1 MSEIDVNRG
10 VNIKTDPSTGARVYM
25 YKDTP
30 GVFLN
35 DHGHEVAD
43 SLASRCGFPIKELKK
58 QREKREALSRAT
70 AEIEAE
76 FEADQASQKS
86 EKVIKESE
94 DGYKIVQFAFGRC
107 WVFGPDG
114 DKLHPKPLTK
124 QEAHHLFKV
133 IRDTT
138 VTKAE
143 PEGADAK
150 ANPKSEGDK
159 DGT

>member
-1 MSEIDVNRG
+1 MEIDLNRG
-10 VNIKTDPSTGARVYM
+10 VTVKLDPTTGARVYM

-35 DHGHEVAD
+35 SHGHTVAD
-43 SLASRCGFPIKELKK
+43 TLAARCGFLIKELKK
-58 QREKREALSRAT
+58 LRDKREAMSRAA

-76 FEADQASQKS
+76 FESEKATSGTGQ

-94 DGYKIVQFAFGRC
+94 DGYKIVQYAFGRC

-114 DKLHPKPLTK
+114 DKMHDKPLTK
-124 QEAHHLFKV
+124 QEAMHLFKV
-133 IRDTT
+133 IRETPAEAEMAE
-138 VTKAE
+138 TKEAKPK
-143 PEGADAK
+143 PEGGA
-150 ANPKSEGDK
+150 

>member
-1 MSEIDVNRG
+1 MDEIDLNRG
-10 VNIKTDPSTGARVYM
+10 VNIKTDPSSGASVYM
-25 YKDTP
+25 YKDAP

-35 DHGHEVAD
+35 AHGHMVAD
-43 SLASRCGFPIKELKK
+43 SLAARCGFLVKELKK
-58 QREKREALSRAT
+58 QREKREALERAT

-76 FEADQASQKS
+76 FESEKATKS

-107 WVFGPDG
+107 WVMGPDG

-124 QEAHHLFKV
+124 QEAHHFFKV
-133 IRDTT
+133 IRDTPT
-138 VTKAE
+138 
-143 PEGADAK
+143 PEEETTGADAE
-150 ANPKSEGDK
+150 ANPEEKGDK